1 MKVSSGAGGTG
12 SRSFKPTDYKKGTQ
26 INYSDM
32 IQQQR
37 SVRPESKPT
46 GLLNAAV
53 LQQNRWQMDS
63 KQVLYSLIPPL
74 PLTTKNQGR
83 EKLLSQGIPR

>member
-1 MKVSSGAGGTG
+1 M
-12 SRSFKPTDYKKGTQ
+12 GTQ

-32 IQQQR
+32 IQHQR

-53 LQQNRWQMDS
+53 HQQNRWQMES

-74 PLTTKNQGR
+74 PLSTKNQGR
-83 EKLLSQGIPR
+83 EKLLSQGIPRLVNMHQQQRYQRQMTQAG